1 MFPELMSMIK
11 GAGMAWRALSA
22 SLIAVFA
29 LLYIFAIILNT
40 LLKGKEELDPYFGTL
55 PKAMWTLTMDG
66 VFQDSPGS
74 VSKLM
79 MYETSPL
86 TASLSIAI
94 FVIFTMF
101 SALMVLNMLIGAQC
115 EVVSNVAKEEKENSD
130 VTVMKST
137 MLVMLKHIDEDGSG
151 EIDERELGLL
161 LQDDKADKAL
171 KELHIDKEHL
181 VNYLRMYYEKES
193 VDTEAK
199 SLTIRHII
207 ETMLQFRGDREP
219 TIKDL
224 VDLVTYATWVITDGY
239 QKGKK
244 RLRADA
250 QNR

>member
-1 MFPELMSMIK
+1 M
-11 GAGMAWRALSA
+11 G
-22 SLIAVFA
+22 
-29 LLYIFAIILNT
+29 
-40 LLKGKEELDPYFGTL
+40 
-55 PKAMWTLTMDG
+55 DG
-66 VFQDSPGS
+66 VFQDSPGT

-79 MYETSPL
+79 MYDSPSPF

-115 EVVSNVAKEEKENSD
+115 EVVSSVAKEEKENSD
-130 VTVMKST
+130 VSVMKST
-137 MLVMLKHIDEDGSG
+137 MLVMLKDIDEDGSG

-199 SLTIRHII
+199 SLT
-207 ETMLQFRGDREP
+207 
-219 TIKDL
+219 
-224 VDLVTYATWVITDGY
+224 
-239 QKGKK
+239 
-244 RLRADA
+244 
-250 QNR
+250 